1 MNPISPMVFLGIES
15 SCDETAASVFTEE
28 PRILSSVV
36 ASQDR
41 HHAKFGGVVP
51 EVAARAHLTQII
63 PVIRNALNQAG
74 VTASQLGA
82 VAVQNR
88 PGLIGSLLVGVSV
101 AKMLSA
107 ALRIPL
113 IGVNHIE
120 GHVFACQLSW
130 DRPLFPCLALVVSG
144 GHTLFLDCPRSTEQ
158 RIVGD
163 TRDDAAGEALDKAA
177 AMLGLGFPGGPA
189 LDRMA
194 AHGNPRAFEFPLGLN
209 EEGNLDFSFSGLKT
223 ALLYTLRKLPQPLT
237 ESTRA
242 DLAASYLE
250 AVVRTLV
257 RKAKWALQK
266 TGHKR
271 LAVGGGVAING
282 TLRQRLAEMAQ
293 KQKVDLV
300 LSRPEWCTDNAAM
313 AAVAVDHYRE
323 GRFAPPDLDASPQ
336 GLGS

>member
-1 MNPISPMVFLGIES
+1 MVFLGIES

>member
-1 MNPISPMVFLGIES
+1 MVFLGIES

-63 PVIRNALNQAG
+63 PVIRNALDQAG
-74 VTASQLGA
+74 VTVSQLGA

-257 RKAKWALQK
+257 RKSKWALQK

-282 TLRQRLAEMAQ
+282 NLRQRLAEMAQ